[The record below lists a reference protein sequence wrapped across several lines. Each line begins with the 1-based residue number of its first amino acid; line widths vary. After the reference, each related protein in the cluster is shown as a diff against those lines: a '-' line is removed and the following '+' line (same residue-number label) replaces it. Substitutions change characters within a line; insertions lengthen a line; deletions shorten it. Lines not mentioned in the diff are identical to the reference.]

1 MFNVQCTY
9 MSNIGTTVERF
20 NGQTTTSLT
29 GDKTLIS
36 KSTFLSF
43 FPPSVCLSQLA
54 GYTTTTRVFWTSLLS
69 FGERLLAPLLEVG
82 LGICKIVPS
91 MGAFEFYR
99 WARFGLRDHERAV
112 VRRRLRRSNTACP
125 RRGRQAISSA
135 HVCCCPVISYYH
147 IHVCH
152 FELLPTH
159 VTLNMSVLPHKWLS
173 GTTSSTRRFASTTRS
188 TWSSSSRSP
197 GRSSAS
203 ANSLGLLIH
212 LVARTGPT
220 SRFPYKLLP
229 SRGPMDPQ
237 LCLILTLV
245 GPFFPSTILSK
256 TRFEK
261 FKYCLI
267 SVGVM

>member
-1 MFNVQCTY
+1 
-9 MSNIGTTVERF
+9 
-20 NGQTTTSLT
+20 
-29 GDKTLIS
+29 
-36 KSTFLSF
+36 
-43 FPPSVCLSQLA
+43 
-54 GYTTTTRVFWTSLLS
+54 
-69 FGERLLAPLLEVG
+69 
-82 LGICKIVPS
+82 

-112 VRRRLRRSNTACP
+112 VWRRLRGSIPACP

-135 HVCCCPVISYYH
+135 HVCSCPVVSYYN
-147 IHVCH
+147 IHVKAH
-152 FELLPTH
+152 LLTY
-159 VTLNMSVLPHKWLS
+159 VTLNMSILLHKWLS

-229 SRGPMDPQ
+229 SRGPMGPQ
-237 LCLILTLV
+237 LCLILVIV
-245 GPFFPSTILSK
+245 GLFFPSIILSK
-256 TRFEK
+256 TRFKKSSITWFRSEWCSQVAQPT
-261 FKYCLI
+261 Y
-267 SVGVM
+267 